1 MLLWF
6 PLTWAG
12 QSAAGGS
19 EHLIWIC
26 GEGGKQMEM
35 ESEALVPVLYANIL
49 MKGAT
54 DHSYGKY
61 KGKF

>member
-1 MLLWF
+1 
-6 PLTWAG
+6 
-12 QSAAGGS
+12 
-19 EHLIWIC
+19 
-26 GEGGKQMEM
+26 MEM